1 MSNRPV
7 QPTESAVI
15 LSAKNLVKTFHKAD
29 NTIDVLKGV
38 SLDIR
43 VGDHISIVGQSG
55 SGKSTFL
62 QLLGILDAPTSGV
75 LKIFDPSVQQDALI
89 DPFAQ
94 SPAVIDSI
102 RNHLVGFVFQFHHLL
117 PDHTALRNVMMPLM
131 IRGEATSV
139 AQQQATEILA
149 RVGLGERL
157 HHRPGELSGG
167 EQQRVAIARAL
178 VHRPRLIL
186 ADEPTG
192 NLDPETAAEVME
204 LLLELTAAVDGA
216 LVMVTHDLQLAARC
230 DQQYRLVS
238 GLLENQA

>member
-117 PDHTALRNVMMPLM
+117 PDHTALRNVMMP
-131 IRGEATSV
+131 
-139 AQQQATEILA
+139 
-149 RVGLGERL
+149 
-157 HHRPGELSGG
+157 
-167 EQQRVAIARAL
+167 
-178 VHRPRLIL
+178 
-186 ADEPTG
+186 
-192 NLDPETAAEVME
+192 
-204 LLLELTAAVDGA
+204 
-216 LVMVTHDLQLAARC
+216 
-230 DQQYRLVS
+230 
-238 GLLENQA
+238 